1 LIRRLL
7 LGAPL
12 AFLLHAPAYGQ
23 QELERVP
30 FVVSPVEVVERMLT
44 FAGTGPSDLVAD
56 LGSGDGRIVIMA
68 AQKYGARGL
77 GIELDGGL
85 VKKSREAALAAGVAD
100 RVEFVEGNVLT
111 ADFSRASVVTIYLLP
126 GLMNQL
132 QPRFLETLQPGTR
145 IVAHAFFMTGWKPD
159 RTESWRVPRAQYN
172 LYLWVVP
179 AKARGRWRG
188 ADLDVRISQ
197 NFQEI
202 EVEVGKVLAKRAV
215 LDGKNISWETDDAR
229 FEGVVEGASM
239 RGELTRDSQK
249 KSVVFEKR

>member
-1 LIRRLL
+1 LL
-7 LGAPL
+7 LPA
-12 AFLLHAPAYGQ
+12 AHAQ
-23 QELERVP
+23 QDLERPP
-30 FVVSPVEVVERMLT
+30 FVTSPPEVVERMLT
-44 FAGTGPSDLVAD
+44 FAGAGPSDLVAD

-145 IVAHAFFMTGWKPD
+145 IVAHAFFMTGWKAD
-159 RTESWRVPRAQYN
+159 RTESWREPRGQYN
-172 LYLWVVP
+172 VFLWVVP
-179 AKARGRWRG
+179 ARARGEWRAG
-188 ADLDVRISQ
+188 TLELHVTQ

-202 EVEVGKVLAKRAV
+202 EVQVGKTAAKRAT
-215 LDGKNISWETDDAR
+215 LEGKNISWETADAR
-229 FEGVVEGASM
+229 FEGTVEGASM
-239 RGELTRDSQK
+239 RGELTRDGQK
-249 KSVVFEKR
+249 KLIVFERR